1 MSFHDNVTEMKFLM
15 SNAMSCLAD
24 AATQPA
30 ASPGELVASP
40 LLMWIS
46 AVGIIVLLVLTARR
60 LARPR
65 KLLLRDAP
73 GRPNTLTPIH
83 WLALIFIWLLVGA
96 LASQA
101 VRTAGFT
108 TPNSQGQADLSTH
121 GQVLTMLIAQPI
133 NILAALLVAHRWF
146 RFGMGRGLG
155 LSTRHWLFDSL
166 RGLVAVLAVIPV
178 CLGVL
183 WLSEWVFAHF
193 GILPKTHIMLTL
205 LPEMET
211 PWKILIILSAV
222 PLTALAEEI
231 MYRGLLQSMLRRY
244 VGPWP
249 TILIASAIFGLMHA
263 NQPQAIP
270 ALIVLG
276 IVLGYNYER
285 TGRLWAPIIIH
296 GLFNLVMIAESLL
309 AR

>member
-1 MSFHDNVTEMKFLM
+1 
-15 SNAMSCLAD
+15 MSCLA
-24 AATQPA
+24 AASTQPA
-30 ASPGELVASP
+30 VSPGELVASP
-40 LLMWIS
+40 LLMWVS
-46 AVGIIVLLVLTARR
+46 AVGLVVLMVLTVRR

-83 WLALIFIWLLVGA
+83 WIALMFIWLLVGA
-96 LASQA
+96 SITQA
-101 VRTAGFT
+101 VLAAGFT
-108 TPNSQGQADLSTH
+108 TANSQGQTKLSTH
-121 GQVLTMLIAQPI
+121 GQILTMIIAQPI
-133 NILAALLVAHRWF
+133 NILAALLVAQRWF

-155 LSTRHWLFDSL
+155 LSMRHWLFDSL

-183 WLSEWVFAHF
+183 WVSEWLFLHF
-193 GILPKTHIMLTL
+193 GIQSKEHLMLTL
-205 LPEMET
+205 LPDMET

-249 TILIASAIFGLMHA
+249 TILIASSVFGLMHA

-285 TGRLWAPIIIH
+285 TGRLWAPIVIH
-296 GLFNLVMIAESLL
+296 GLFNLVMIVESLL
-309 AR
+309 VR